1 MNQKLLSLINSQQP
15 FSAIRFG
22 FTEAGALIS
31 LSQGE
36 TCADGVKYWLEYG
49 AGVWPTDDEF
59 LLSSFYLANLHAY
72 RAADI
77 VGFVGTDHAEL
88 FSLLLGRKEYIW
100 SRGGKVFLDPV
111 YLLGKCWAIPS
122 SPWTAALRAKNV
134 LVISPFKKSI
144 EHQWEH
150 RFKIW
155 GSDCELLTPYN
166 LVGVV
171 VPPHP
176 PVIAGNEYSWRGR
189 QYDNWLDAAFTIL
202 EELTS
207 IDFDIAFIG
216 AGALSPI
223 LATGIKSL
231 GKGAVTLNSTT
242 QLHFGISGRR
252 WNEHQP
258 DVLNPFFN
266 EYWLSRPFEAD
277 IPKFAHLTPE
287 RAYY

>member
-1 MNQKLLSLINSQQP
+1 MNQKLLSLINSQKP

-22 FTEAGALIS
+22 HTEAAVLIN
-31 LSQGE
+31 LSRGE
-36 TCADGVKYWLEYG
+36 TCTDGIKYWLEYG

-59 LLSSFYLANLHAY
+59 LRSTFFLVNLHAY
-72 RAADI
+72 RSADI
-77 VGFVGTDHAEL
+77 IGFVSEDHAES
-88 FSLLLGRKEYIW
+88 FSLLHGRKKYLW
-100 SRGGKVFLDPV
+100 SRGSRVFLEPV
-111 YLLGKCWAIPS
+111 YLLGQCWAIPS
-122 SPWTAALRAKNV
+122 PPWTEALRAKNV
-134 LVISPFKKSI
+134 LIVSPFKRTI

-155 GSDCELLTPYN
+155 GSYCELLMPYN

-176 PVIAGNEYSWRGR
+176 PVIAGHEYFWRGHH
-189 QYDNWLDAAFTIL
+189 YNSWLDATFTIL
-202 EELTS
+202 EELS
-207 IDFDIAFIG
+207 NIEFDIAFIG

-231 GKGAVTLNSTT
+231 GKGSITLNSTT

-258 DVLNPFFN
+258 NVLNPLFN
-266 EYWLSRPFEAD
+266 EHWLSRPFED
-277 IPKFAHLTPE
+277 DVPKFAHLTPE